1 MNNKEER
8 TISVRGNGRVD
19 VPPDSIIISI
29 RVETDYK
36 EYDKAMLLASNKIE
50 RLNQKFAE
58 AGFNIN
64 DLKTKRFSINTKY
77 IDDLR
82 LRSDNTVKSKL
93 LENYTCR
100 HDLKIQ
106 FDFDTARL
114 SKAIE
119 VITGYDPD
127 PKFSINF
134 TVKDIET
141 VKDEILK
148 KATADAKRKAEVIC
162 NASGVTLGEL
172 IGIDCSWH
180 YENFAPALHISFEDD
195 IFPRLLSGG
204 LEYRPELWE
213 HFFPDDFSAYESVD
227 FTWKIC

>member
-1 MNNKEER
+1 MNLNNKEER
-8 TISVRGNGRVD
+8 TISVRGNSKVTAS
-19 VPPDSIIISI
+19 PDSIIILI
-29 RVETDYK
+29 RVESNYK
-36 EYDKAMLLASNKIE
+36 DYDKTMLIASSKLE
-50 RLNQKFAE
+50 RLHKKFAE
-58 AGFNIN
+58 AGF
-64 DLKTKRFSINTKY
+64 DPEALKTTKFNINTKY
-77 IDDLR
+77 SDSR
-82 LRSDNTVKSKL
+82 LHHDNTPNV
-93 LENYTCR
+93 LESYICR

-119 VITGYDPD
+119 VIISYDPD

-195 IFPRLLSGG
+195 NFPRLLSGG